1 MPANTLIYRNKLA
14 KLRMY
19 QIFYGFYTTLMELE
33 LYTRISATASVVKE
47 PHNTE
52 LMKQKI
58 ILETNK
64 TVVFLILI
72 RNRDDQD

>member
-1 MPANTLIYRNKLA
+1 
-14 KLRMY
+14 
-19 QIFYGFYTTLMELE
+19 MELE
-33 LYTRISATASVVKE
+33 LCTRISATASVVKE

-52 LMKQKI
+52 LMKQKK

-64 TVVFLILI
+64 TVVFPNLI